1 MAEEIKSPMAGKVI
15 SILVSVGDTVEEDD
29 DIMLLEAMK
38 METTV
43 FSSADGTVTE
53 IKVQPGDKVDEDQT
67 VIIVE

>member
-15 SILVSVGDTVEEDD
+15 SILVSAGDTIEEDD

-43 FSSADGTVTE
+43 YSSADGTVKE
-53 IKVQPGDKVDEDQT
+53 IKVKPGDKVDEDQT
-67 VIIVE
+67 VMIVE

>member
-15 SILVSVGDTVEEDD
+15 SILVSVGDTIEEDD

-43 FSSADGTVTE
+43 FSSADGTVKE
-53 IKVQPGDKVDEDQT
+53 IKVQPGDKVDEEQT
-67 VIIVE
+67 VMIVE

>member
-43 FSSADGTVTE
+43 FSSADGTVKE

>member
-15 SILVSVGDTVEEDD
+15 SILVSAGDTVEEDD

-43 FSSADGTVTE
+43 YSSADGTIKE
-53 IKVQPGDKVDEDQT
+53 IMVKPGDKVDEDQT
-67 VIIVE
+67 LMIVD

>member
-15 SILVSVGDTVEEDD
+15 SILVSVGDTIEEDD

-43 FSSADGTVTE
+43 FSSADGTVKE
-53 IKVQPGDKVDEDQT
+53 IKVQPGDKVDEEQT
-67 VIIVE
+67 VMILE

>member
-15 SILVSVGDTVEEDD
+15 SILVSAGDTVEEDD

-43 FSSADGTVTE
+43 YSSADGTVRE
-53 IKVQPGDKVDEDQT
+53 IMVKPGEKVDEDQT
-67 VIIVE
+67 LMIVD

>member
-15 SILVSVGDTVEEDD
+15 SILVGEGDTLEEDD

-43 FSSADGTVTE
+43 YSTADGTVKE
-53 IKVQPGDKVDEDQT
+53 IKVKPGDMVDEDQT
-67 VIIVE
+67 VMVLD